1 MMGLAINYFYM
12 NDFEKAREKVVAAL
26 KFQK

>member
-1 MMGLAINYFYM
+1 MGLAINYFYM